1 MCGVPPFRG
10 KDHLK
15 TYTKILRGIEATEMP
30 SRITKNAKDLIRRLL
45 RQIPLDRLGNQKE
58 GIVDIKK
65 HSFFHKFD
73 FQRLSTQQMPAPLVK
88 TVKSKYDLSNF
99 DDCPRDEDEPQEETS
114 GWDRDF

>member
-10 KDHLK
+10 RDHLK

-45 RQIPLDRLGNQKE
+45 KQAPLDRLGNQKE
-58 GIVDIKK
+58 GIADIKK

-73 FQRLSTQQMPAPLVK
+73 FQKLSTHSYAAPFVK
-88 TVKSKYDLSNF
+88 TVKNKYDLSNF
-99 DDCPRDEDEPQEETS
+99 DQCPRDDDEPQEETS
-114 GWDRDF
+114 GWDKDF